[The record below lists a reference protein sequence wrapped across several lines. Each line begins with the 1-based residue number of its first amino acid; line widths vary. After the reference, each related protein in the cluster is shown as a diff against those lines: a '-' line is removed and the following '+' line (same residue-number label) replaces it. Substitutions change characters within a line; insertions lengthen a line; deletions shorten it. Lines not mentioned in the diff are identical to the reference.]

1 MSELLSQGARDVRRV
16 AQPGPQEEL
25 DTGCVLAGAG
35 QVQGC
40 VETEAT
46 RTWSRTPQQL
56 PKTKLLPLRRFC
68 ISVISPCALACT
80 GPEHFPF

>member
-1 MSELLSQGARDVRRV
+1 MSELLSQGARDVRRI

-46 RTWSRTPQQL
+46 RTWSRTP
-56 PKTKLLPLRRFC
+56 
-68 ISVISPCALACT
+68 
-80 GPEHFPF
+80 